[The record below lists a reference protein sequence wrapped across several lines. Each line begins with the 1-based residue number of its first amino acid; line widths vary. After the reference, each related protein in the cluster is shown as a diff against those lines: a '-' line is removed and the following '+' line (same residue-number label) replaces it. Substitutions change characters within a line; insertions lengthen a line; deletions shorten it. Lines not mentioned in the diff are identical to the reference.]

1 MRSSELNRR
10 GRRWRFAL
18 PALFALAA
26 LPACMGTAPRSTTA
40 SPPSAASECAG
51 TGTAASASQVADA
64 AALRAAT
71 ERGPLFATLQ
81 ASSAIQACRV
91 RVEPGTVEIDWR
103 MHDGGWLRVARDSRI
118 ELYEQEARLAVPL
131 NEEPTAWLR
140 RAAVAAFGEGAC
152 GIDWRTSDTDPAT
165 DDRTAS
171 EQVFRGDV
179 CNCQAQLRRDATQR
193 VVGALLRRAC

>member
-1 MRSSELNRR
+1 
-10 GRRWRFAL
+10 
-18 PALFALAA
+18 
-26 LPACMGTAPRSTTA
+26 MGA
-40 SPPSAASECAG
+40 
-51 TGTAASASQVADA
+51 AASAPQLADA

-81 ASSAIQACRV
+81 ASSSVQACRV
-91 RVEPGTVEIDWR
+91 RFEPGTVEIDWR

-131 NEEPTAWLR
+131 SEEPTAWLR
-140 RAAVAAFGEGAC
+140 RAAVAAFGDGAC
-152 GIDWRTSDTDPAT
+152 GIDWRTSETEAVTGDPPAT
-165 DDRTAS
+165 

-179 CNCQAQLRRDATQR
+179 CNCQARLRRDAAQR